1 MNFTDEEV
9 VKMPEQNGFRLR
21 GMEMTRLETFMD
33 AAFAFSTTMLV
44 ISGGEIPKNYPEL
57 ILALKDIPSFIASF
71 LIIMLFWAG
80 HRTWSRRYGL
90 EDRNTILISISLI
103 FVLLVYIYPLRLM
116 FSALFNFISGGWFPA
131 RFALKSRHELIGLF
145 IIYGIGLSAMG
156 GLMALLYW
164 RAKSARESLKLNP
177 LEIIKT
183 NLEIT
188 TYLVVSL
195 TGLTSAVYAW
205 LMPPN
210 LDLLGGFLYVTLPV
224 TIPLVEVCYKRKEK
238 NLKHG
243 LKNDLE
249 K

>member
-1 MNFTDEEV
+1 MNFTDEEI
-9 VKMPEQNGFRLR
+9 VKMPQQNGFRLR
-21 GMEMTRLETFMD
+21 GTEMTRLETFMD
-33 AAFAFSTTMLV
+33 AAFAFATTMLV
-44 ISGGEIPKNYPEL
+44 ISGGEIPKNYPEM

-80 HRTWSRRYGL
+80 HRAWSRRYGL
-90 EDRNTILISISLI
+90 EDRTTLLISISLI

-116 FSALFNFISGGWFPA
+116 FSTLFNFLSNGWLPT
-131 RFALKSRHELIGLF
+131 RFELKSRHELIGLF
-145 IIYGIGLSAMG
+145 IIYGFGLSAMG

-164 RAKSARESLKLNP
+164 RAKSASEALKLNP

-188 TYLVVSL
+188 SYLVVSL

-210 LDLLGGFLYVTLPV
+210 LDLLGGFLYMTLPV
-224 TIPLVEVCYKRKEK
+224 TIPVVEARYKRKEK
-238 NLKHG
+238 KLQKG
-243 LKNDLE
+243 IT
-249 K
+249 

>member
-9 VKMPEQNGFRLR
+9 VKMPQQNGFRLR

-33 AAFAFSTTMLV
+33 AAFAFATTMLV

-131 RFALKSRHELIGLF
+131 RFILKPH
-145 IIYGIGLSAMG
+145 M
-156 GLMALLYW
+156 
-164 RAKSARESLKLNP
+164 N
-177 LEIIKT
+177 
-183 NLEIT
+183 
-188 TYLVVSL
+188 
-195 TGLTSAVYAW
+195 
-205 LMPPN
+205 
-210 LDLLGGFLYVTLPV
+210 
-224 TIPLVEVCYKRKEK
+224 
-238 NLKHG
+238 
-243 LKNDLE
+243 
-249 K
+249 